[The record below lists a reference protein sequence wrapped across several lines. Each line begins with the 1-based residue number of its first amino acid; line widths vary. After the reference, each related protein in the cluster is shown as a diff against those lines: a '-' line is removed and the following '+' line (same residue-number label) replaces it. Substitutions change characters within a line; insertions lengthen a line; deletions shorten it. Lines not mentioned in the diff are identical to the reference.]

1 MSPEKTGARG
11 LALTAIKRVE
21 KDKAYL
27 ARLIDHYQ
35 NKSNW
40 KEADRRLFT
49 ELACGVIRHRR
60 LLDFYIEQILD
71 RKIRQTDLTT
81 RNLLRLGAY
90 QLFFLTKIPA
100 RAAVNETV
108 ELSAKYARPL
118 VNAVLRKLSEKSSEL
133 KSPDQIP
140 NMLERLAVKYS
151 HPDWMV
157 KRFIALFGE
166 TEAEEL
172 LAANNQRPDLA
183 LRVNTLAATR
193 EHLLELWAKKGIKAR
208 PGNFSPFA
216 LILESRQFPGALPGY
231 QEGWFAVQDEASQ
244 LVVMMLAPRPGEPI
258 LDACSAP
265 GTKSLMIFQLMK
277 KAGRLVS
284 ADLSERKLRLSEKE
298 ASRLGLQGFEILAQ
312 DLTRPLKSPEQFDKI
327 LLDAPC
333 SGLGTLRHHPE
344 IKWQRTPEDIS
355 QLAATQKA
363 LAKNLGRYVRP
374 AGILVYASCTFTP
387 EENQEVAASLVET
400 GEFQI
405 EDPGPYLPEP
415 AQVLV
420 KNNILQTLPH
430 RHGTDGFTAFRLKK
444 INR

>member
-1 MSPEKTGARG
+1 MASAKTGARG
-11 LALTAIKRVE
+11 LALAAIKRVE

-27 ARLIDHYQ
+27 DRLVDHYQ
-35 NKSNW
+35 NNSQLN
-40 KEADRRLFT
+40 EPDRRLLT
-49 ELACGVIRHRR
+49 ELAYGAVRHQR

-71 RKIRQTDLTT
+71 RKIHQTDLTT

-90 QLFFLTKIPA
+90 QLLFLNKIPA

-108 ELSAKYARPL
+108 ELSANYARPL
-118 VNAVLRKLSEKSSEL
+118 VNAVLRKLAEKKAEL
-133 KSPDQIP
+133 KNPEQIP
-140 NMLERLAVKYS
+140 DRIERLAVKYS

-172 LAANNQRPDLA
+172 LAADNQRPELN
-183 LRVNTLAATR
+183 LRVNTLAANR
-193 EHLLELWAKKGIKAR
+193 GQLLELWAKKGIQAR
-208 PGNFSPFA
+208 PGKFSPFA
-216 LILESRQFPGALPGY
+216 LILESRQFPAALPGY

-244 LVVMMLAPRPGEPI
+244 AVVMMLAPKPGELI

-265 GTKSLMIFQLMK
+265 GTKSLMIFQLME

-284 ADLSERKLRLSEKE
+284 ADLSERKLRLLAKE
-298 ASRLGLQGFEILAQ
+298 ASRLGLQGIEVLAQ
-312 DLTRPLKSPEQFDKI
+312 DLTLPLKSPEQFDKI

-333 SGLGTLRHHPE
+333 SGLGTLRRHPE
-344 IKWQRTPEDIS
+344 IKWRRTPEDIS

-363 LAKNLGRYVRP
+363 LTKNLARLVRP
-374 AGILVYASCTFTP
+374 GGVLVYATCTFTL

-405 EDPGPYLPEP
+405 DDPSPYLPEP
-415 AQVLV
+415 ARFLV

-430 RHGTDGFTAFRLKK
+430 RHGTDGFTALRLRK
-444 INR
+444 IK

>member
-1 MSPEKTGARG
+1 MASAKTGARG
-11 LALTAIKRVE
+11 LALAAIKRVE

-27 ARLIDHYQ
+27 DRLVDHYQ
-35 NKSNW
+35 NNSQLN
-40 KEADRRLFT
+40 EPDRRLLT
-49 ELACGVIRHRR
+49 ELAYGAVRHQR

-71 RKIRQTDLTT
+71 RKIHQTDLTT

-90 QLFFLTKIPA
+90 QLLFLNKIPA

-108 ELSAKYARPL
+108 ELSANYARPL
-118 VNAVLRKLSEKSSEL
+118 VNAVLRKLAEKKAEL
-133 KSPDQIP
+133 KNPEQIP
-140 NMLERLAVKYS
+140 DRIERLAVKYS

-172 LAANNQRPDLA
+172 LAADNQRPELN
-183 LRVNTLAATR
+183 LRVNTLAANR
-193 EHLLELWAKKGIKAR
+193 GQLLELWAKKGIQAR
-208 PGNFSPFA
+208 PGKFSPFA
-216 LILESRQFPGALPGY
+216 LILESRQFPAALPGY

-244 LVVMMLAPRPGEPI
+244 AVVMMLAPKPGELI

-265 GTKSLMIFQLMK
+265 GTKSLMIFQLME

-284 ADLSERKLRLSEKE
+284 ADLSERKLRLLAKE
-298 ASRLGLQGFEILAQ
+298 ASRLGLQGIEVLAQ
-312 DLTRPLKSPEQFDKI
+312 DLTLPLKSPEQFDKI

-333 SGLGTLRHHPE
+333 SGLGTLRRHPE
-344 IKWQRTPEDIS
+344 IKWRRTPEDIS

-363 LAKNLGRYVRP
+363 LTKNLARLVRP
-374 AGILVYASCTFTP
+374 GGVLVYATCTFTP

-405 EDPGPYLPEP
+405 DDPSPYLPEP
-415 AQVLV
+415 ARFLV

-430 RHGTDGFTAFRLKK
+430 RHGTDGFTALRLRK
-444 INR
+444 IK